1 MALSAQ
7 HLSPCSLTH
16 TERFSPACSNKRW
29 RLQLVCK
36 YIKSSSFTA
45 LSWPLFLSLCVCN
58 PTHTPPHLTL
68 CTQVCR
74 GKLAFYSSTF
84 TAQMWQAHM
93 PVLYTVL
100 GHALLLCGVYFLR
113 RSFDTLTINAKQ
125 HLNDS
130 SYQVYFSY
138 MQSTEYLR
146 H

>member
-58 PTHTPPHLTL
+58 PTHTLHPTSPCALKCAEGSLLFTALHLQRKYGRPTCQC
-68 CTQVCR
+68 CTQCLVTR
-74 GKLAFYSSTF
+74 
-84 TAQMWQAHM
+84 
-93 PVLYTVL
+93 
-100 GHALLLCGVYFLR
+100 VYFLR